1 MNEDDLRELV
11 EEAAEEFEQDFN
23 RAARSEDRDAETDR
37 PPAAARMEVGE

>member
-11 EEAAEEFEQDFN
+11 EEAAEEFKEDFY
-23 RAARSEDRDAETDR
+23 RAAVDDERDAETDR